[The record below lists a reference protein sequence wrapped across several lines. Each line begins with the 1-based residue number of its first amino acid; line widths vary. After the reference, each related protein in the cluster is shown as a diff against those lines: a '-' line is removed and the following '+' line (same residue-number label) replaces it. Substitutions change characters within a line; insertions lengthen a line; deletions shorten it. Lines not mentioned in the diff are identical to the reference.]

1 MKNKPSK
8 PNSAGLAG
16 VTAGTTAI
24 ATVGKEGSGL
34 NYRGYAIHDLAE
46 HAEFEEVAYLL
57 IHGDLPTPVQLEA
70 FRNRLIGQRW
80 LPAALRQTLEA
91 MPAASHP
98 MDVMR
103 SGCSMLGCLEP
114 EKDIDH
120 QLQIA
125 ERMTAVFPSILFYW
139 HRYHADG
146 KRIDTE
152 TDESSLAGQCL
163 RLLHDSKSPE
173 THRRAMDVSLILYAE
188 HEFNASTFA
197 ARVATSTLSDFYS
210 AITAAIGTLRG
221 PLHGGANEAAMA
233 LIERFA
239 SPEEAERG
247 ILAALERKEKIMGFG
262 HRVYKISD
270 PRSDVIKDYARRLA
284 DEKGDT
290 QLYAVSERIE
300 EVMWG
305 QKKLFPNLDFYSASA
320 YHFMG
325 IPTPLFTPLFV
336 FSRVTGWAAHVIE
349 QRSDNR
355 LIRPTA
361 DYTGPQPRAFLPL
374 DQRDQGPAP

>member
-1 MKNKPSK
+1 MTSKPSNRN
-8 PNSAGLAG
+8 PGGLAG
-16 VTAGTTAI
+16 IVAGTTAI
-24 ATVGKEGSGL
+24 CTVGQEGAGL
-34 NYRGYAIHDLAE
+34 NYRGYSIYDLAE

-57 IHGDLPTPVQLEA
+57 MHGDLPTSVQLEA
-70 FRNRLIGQRW
+70 FRNRLIGLRR
-80 LPAALRQTLEA
+80 LPEALRQTLET
-91 MPAASHP
+91 MPATSHP

-103 SGCSMLGCLEP
+103 SGCSMLGCIEP
-114 EKDIDH
+114 EKDFDH

-152 TDESSLAGQCL
+152 TDEPSLAGQCL
-163 RLLHDSKSPE
+163 RLLHDSKPSE

-239 SPEEAERG
+239 SPDEAERG

-270 PRSDVIKDYARRLA
+270 PRSDVIKDWAKRLA
-284 DEKGDT
+284 DEKGDKL
-290 QLYAVSERIE
+290 LYPVSERIE
-300 EVMWG
+300 QVMRD

-361 DYTGPQPRAFLPL
+361 DYIGPQARPFVSL
-374 DQRDQGPAP
+374 DQRDQGLTP